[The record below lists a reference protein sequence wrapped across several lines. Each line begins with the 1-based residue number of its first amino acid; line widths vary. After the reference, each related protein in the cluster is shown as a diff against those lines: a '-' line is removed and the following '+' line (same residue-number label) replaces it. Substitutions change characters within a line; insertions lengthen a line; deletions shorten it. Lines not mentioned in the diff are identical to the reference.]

1 MPVYVFYVK
10 QASLALKYAKL
21 YTQQRKKPKN
31 TRLGGDV
38 VVAESS
44 SKFKAYFFKFF
55 LKIIKK

>member
-21 YTQQRKKPKN
+21 HIKQRKKPKN
-31 TRLGGDV
+31 TQLGGDV

-44 SKFKAYFFKFF
+44 RKF
-55 LKIIKK
+55 